1 MSYFNQ
7 TQRDLM
13 RLFLFEFLRF
23 LWSNLRYKCL
33 NSTELQRLTESI
45 FVEELK
51 NYPATLYYE
60 QIILSI
66 NSVVTKYLTF

>member
-1 MSYFNQ
+1 
-7 TQRDLM
+7 M

-33 NSTELQRLTESI
+33 NWTELQRLTESI

-51 NYPATLYYE
+51 NFATLYYE